1 MILQLF
7 RLLFMNFGMKFI
19 SQDHDS
25 KNRLSIYTLVL
36 EKQLHGK
43 LAVKIEA
50 TSVRCDRG

>member
-1 MILQLF
+1 
-7 RLLFMNFGMKFI
+7 MNFKMKFI
-19 SQDHDS
+19 PGD
-25 KNRLSIYTLVL
+25 NRSSIYTLVL